1 MAIYDDG
8 SKAPK
13 QNALYTSM
21 RGVVDFSNLAQW
33 DLFESGYSF
42 LGCINGPD
50 FMKCTYAPT
59 GSEDLLKTLI
69 LILENEFRGLD
80 GLDDMQGETSEITD
94 GISTINMITKVTE
107 QSAGAVTMTYNEKSG
122 RTITK
127 AIELF
132 LRGLKDSRTQ
142 AKTYNGA
149 IEKSKGAYKADYTK
163 EVFNFLYM
171 VTDNTMLT
179 IEGSRILLNAQPT
192 KAELSIL
199 NTTRGDIGFK
209 ELGLEFN
216 TFPVSGPKVNEIS
229 QDYLDQ
235 LNVSLVKDSRTFNW
249 SVSDG
254 STTVRNIG
262 QIDSYKKN
270 NSLGTT
276 FR

>member
-1 MAIYDDG
+1 
-8 SKAPK
+8 
-13 QNALYTSM
+13 
-21 RGVVDFSNLAQW
+21 
-33 DLFESGYSF
+33 
-42 LGCINGPD
+42 
-50 FMKCTYAPT
+50 
-59 GSEDLLKTLI
+59 
-69 LILENEFRGLD
+69 
-80 GLDDMQGETSEITD
+80 MQGETSEITD

-107 QSAGAVTMTYNEKSG
+107 QSAGSVTMTYNEKSG

-127 AIELF
+127 TIELF

-149 IEKSKGAYKADYTK
+149 IEYAKSQGAVYNADYTK
-163 EVFNFLYM
+163 EVFNFLYT

-179 IEGSRILLNAQPT
+179 VEGSRILLNAQPP

-199 NTTRGDIGFK
+199 NTTRGEISFK

-216 TFPVSGPKVNEIS
+216 TFPVGGPRVNQIA

-249 SVSDG
+249 SISDG
-254 STTVRNIG
+254 SATVRNIG

-270 NSLGTT
+270 NTLSTT
-276 FR
+276 YK